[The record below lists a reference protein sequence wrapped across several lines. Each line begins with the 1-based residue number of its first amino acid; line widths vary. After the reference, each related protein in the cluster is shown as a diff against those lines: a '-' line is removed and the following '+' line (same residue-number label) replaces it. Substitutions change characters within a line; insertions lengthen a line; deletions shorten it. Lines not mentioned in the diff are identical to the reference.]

1 MELKTLKRLSETKV
15 AYDGIIWTTDSEKAT
30 EITNNETGCKLH
42 SIKVYGTYYYPYS
55 IDNRK
60 KK

>member
-1 MELKTLKRLSETKV
+1 MEIKTFKRLSETKV
-15 AYDGIIWTTDSEKAT
+15 AVDGIIWTTDSEKAT
-30 EITNNETGCKLH
+30 EIVNNENGCKLH